1 MLFRYAAA
9 LAKELSKIKISSK
22 LAEQEKAR
30 QRSLDEKAGSEDKA
44 EVREDV
50 VTSSEIAKT
59 EVRTF
64 ISIKWFPLIL
74 GPISSRV
81 YNLN

>member
-64 ISIKWFPLIL
+64 I
-74 GPISSRV
+74 
-81 YNLN
+81 

>member
-50 VTSSEIAKT
+50 VTNSEITKT

-64 ISIKWFPLIL
+64 IQ
-74 GPISSRV
+74 
-81 YNLN
+81 

>member
-1 MLFRYAAA
+1 M
-9 LAKELSKIKISSK
+9 SKIKISSK

-59 EVRTF
+59 EVRTL

-74 GPISSRV
+74 APISSRV